1 MANVAA
7 LQTLAELEDAGRH
20 ATAADQDELS
30 RWSSW
35 GALPEVFDDTAE
47 AFSAE
52 DRALVRE
59 LLGPEGWEQAKAT
72 TLNAHYTDPAH
83 AQAIWGALS
92 RAGFDGGRVL
102 EPGCGSGEFIG
113 QAPAGARMVGVEL
126 DATTARIAAHL
137 HPSHEVHAAGFEQVR
152 LGEDSFHAV
161 VGNVPFGAFPVAD
174 AKYNGQN
181 LSIHN
186 YFIAKSLRLTA
197 PGGYVAVM
205 TSTWT
210 MDAQR
215 ASARR
220 EFARYADLVGAV
232 RLPNGAMQDSAGTDV
247 KTDVLIFRRREPGA
261 KIDQDAVAAWVEPAV
276 IEAPDRD
283 GEVHQVP
290 ASRYFRD
297 HPQNVLGTLRAATDP
312 WGGMS
317 YRVDPPADGE
327 LDTLLAERLGA
338 VVDAAKDSGLGYS
351 PDPLPVEHRPGL
363 HFPPVAEA
371 AVGHVRFD
379 PATGG
384 FVRYGAQLQWEPV
397 KVPRARGV
405 EARALL
411 VLRDQ
416 AVQVMRAQS
425 EGRGPEAAEAAR
437 EKLRTGWQQYVDAYG
452 PINRSEDIWK
462 TPRPQEQAQ
471 KVRELEAQWR
481 ATLPEDGEMDR
492 SEVPV
497 PDELA
502 AQWAAEAAVPEFSH
516 RRQPHLEF
524 LSGDPK
530 LGLLRA
536 CEVFDDQEQ
545 TAEPAALLTRD
556 VIEYR
561 PRPER
566 AESVQDAI
574 AISLDETRTVDVD
587 RVAGL
592 LGVDADEAEAQMAGH
607 VFTDPE
613 SGVLVPRVTYLSGN
627 VRAKLAAAEQ
637 GLANGGDFAV
647 NVAALEAVLPA
658 DVDIRDVVV
667 NPGVHWV
674 PQEIYEDFVRDT
686 FEVATE
692 VKFNPAVEAWEV
704 ASPKGGFSPSVRY
717 QWGTNKRTP
726 AALLAATMNY
736 KAVVV
741 REKDAD
747 GTYRKDEAATTAA
760 REKVD
765 AIRSRFNAWVT
776 EDPARAAR
784 LQGLYNEA
792 FNSMVAPDYDQ
803 MGQRLELPGLEA
815 DRKPYSY
822 QRSAVARAVNEPAVL
837 LDHVVGAGK
846 TGTMVMAAM
855 ELRRTGIAHRPAMVV
870 PNHLV
875 EQINREFVEWYPD
888 ANVLAVPTGLT
899 PAQRRDWMAMA
910 AAGDWDAIIMPQTV
924 FERVEIDPAKRAEWL
939 AEQLA
944 ELDELITASEGGMSV
959 KRVEAAKKRVQAA
972 YDKATRITDPGITF
986 EETGIDYLFVDEA
999 HHYKN
1004 LARTSD
1010 LGELACQGSNRATDL
1025 DFKLRALRE
1034 RKTLS
1039 AQRAGVATSTY
1050 LPAVATFATGTPVSN
1065 NMSEMW
1071 VMQHYLRPDLL
1082 QAAAVESV
1090 TAWGQQF
1097 TKSQTTLKPKMT
1109 GDGFDQVTKIGQ
1121 YVNMPEL
1128 MGLNRTFTDTVQRDQ
1143 LEAKLPTVL
1152 GGDRILL
1159 RREPSEQVREYIDE
1173 LADRIE
1179 NLSGFPEPGADNMLK
1194 IMGDGRKVALDGRL
1208 VGLDPDEDGGR
1219 AVAVA
1224 EQVMEVHERTHDRQY
1239 TTATGEVS
1247 EVRGGLQIIFCDQST
1262 PREDQWNIYHELRD
1276 QLTARGMAAEKI
1288 AFIHDAETDEARQ
1301 EMFTQA
1307 RQGQLS
1313 VIIGSTA
1320 KMGTGTNIQRRA
1332 IALHHVDCPWRPADL
1347 EQREGRVIRQGNQNA
1362 QVEIYSYATEKTFD
1376 VASWDMIARKARFIS
1391 QMKRGDLAGREV
1403 EDAVA
1408 DLEFSASKA
1417 AAELSGDPRIEQLA
1431 TLQMRIEQLTSLEA
1445 SWRNQRSATRAELRM
1460 NQNRVQHLQGMIPK
1474 LEAVTESVTSTEG
1487 DRFRFTRPD
1496 GAGTADRMAAGQVI
1510 AAALRRQAARTDRP
1524 DFLEPTDPEPV
1535 GTLGGVR
1542 LGVVRSGN
1550 TVQLVPMG
1558 LPSVHKSWPVAKL
1571 LGEDMG
1577 PRSAVQ
1583 SAEAF
1588 VAGLGGE
1595 LSRRRTELEK
1605 LQESIPAV
1613 EQALTQPF
1621 EHAAEL
1627 ENLKREAADL
1637 AEEMAPTTEGAD
1649 ETPVELSGQDLA
1661 KLGNLERTD
1670 HREGD
1675 VWNAG
1680 RAYWR
1685 VGIHTDERSGRK
1697 HAMCWPAE
1705 EDRPADLTTATPAFS
1720 VLRSGTLIA
1729 RMSDQ
1734 LVPLERE
1741 MLELD
1746 TTRHQRVDHL
1756 WQVPAQARVRI
1767 QARDG
1772 QIVEGNIDNRQ
1783 SLTTDT
1789 GERIRINDLDTG
1801 PGIILVDATSP
1812 EQIAAEQ
1819 AAAAAKAR
1827 QRTAHD
1833 FLPGEVLGEDVEHFG
1848 YAGDVVRLERY
1859 GYGSY
1864 RPVAVS
1870 PDTGRARE
1878 GTPWRVESR
1887 EWQTTPP
1894 TRLTEAERT
1903 QLYGSPRFTTPVQ
1916 DLRPGDVVVATDIDN
1931 HAQTREPVT
1940 ITGISGDTTVNLR
1953 YRNEQVTGEG
1963 KKRAESEVTVL
1974 DRTHG
1979 ALTGHE
1985 LLTLAR
1991 PGADLPRVELRE
2003 LAAQAPA
2010 GAHVLLDVPTHGE
2023 VAGGLVP
2030 GRLTG
2035 VEQEHHSGAMGRRI
2049 TVHQLVVQTSD
2060 GATVKVPARADGHAT
2075 LTQTPVTLAEL
2086 QFAPVPEATAHTPAV
2101 STIPAGTTVT
2111 GDVYQRAT
2119 TPSPAP
2125 ETPTG
2130 QETVPARE
2138 AGLDPALAYHLQA
2151 SAPPTAAASRGLA

>member
-1 MANVAA
+1 MAA
-7 LQTLAELEDAGRH
+7 LQSLAEVEDAGRY
-20 ATAADQDELS
+20 ATMQDQDELS

-35 GALPEVFDDTAE
+35 GALPEVFDDTADT
-47 AFSAE
+47 FSAE

-92 RAGFDGGRVL
+92 RAGFTGGRVL

-113 QAPAGARMVGVEL
+113 QAPAGTDMVGVEL

-137 HPSHEVHAAGFEQVR
+137 HPSHEVHAAGFEQAR

-161 VGNVPFGAFPVAD
+161 VGNVPFGSFPVAD
-174 AKYNGQN
+174 ARYNGQN

-261 KIDQDAVAAWVEPAV
+261 TIDQDAVAAWVEPGL

-290 ASRYFRD
+290 ASAYFRD
-297 HPQNVLGTLRAATDP
+297 HPQNVLGTLRAASNP

-317 YRVDPPADGE
+317 YRVDPTAGN
-327 LDTLLAERLGA
+327 LTALMTERLDA
-338 VVDAAKDSGLGYS
+338 VVDAAKESGLGYS
-351 PDPLPVEHRPGL
+351 PDPRPVEHSPGL

-379 PATGG
+379 PAAQG
-384 FVRYGAQLQWEPV
+384 FVRYGAQLEWAPV
-397 KVPRARGV
+397 KVPASRAV

-416 AVQVMRAQS
+416 AVQVMRTQS
-425 EGRGPEAAEAAR
+425 EGQGQEAAEAAR
-437 EKLRTGWQQYVDAYG
+437 ERLRSGWQQYVNAYG

-462 TPRPQEQAQ
+462 TPSAA
-471 KVRELEAQWR
+471 ELRQRVKEVEAEWR

-492 SEVPV
+492 SEVPI

-502 AQWAAEAAVPEFSH
+502 AEWQEQATEKTLTA

-536 CEVFDDQEQ
+536 CEVFDEQEQ

-587 RVAGL
+587 RIAGL
-592 LGVDADEAEAQMAGH
+592 LGVDPDEAEAQMAGH

-613 SGVLVPRVTYLSGN
+613 SGVLTPRVAYLSGN
-627 VRAKLAAAEQ
+627 VRAKLAAAQE
-637 GLANGGDFAV
+637 AVENGGDYAV

-674 PQEIYEDFVRDT
+674 PQDVYEDFVRDT

-692 VKFNPAVEAWEV
+692 VKFNPAVEAWEIS
-704 ASPKGGFSPSVRY
+704 SPKGGFSPGVRY

-736 KAVVV
+736 KSVVV

-760 REKVD
+760 REKVE
-765 AIRSRFNAWVT
+765 AIRERFNHWVT
-776 EDPARAAR
+776 EDPTRAAR

-792 FNSMVAPDYDQ
+792 FNSLLAPDYDQ

-815 DRKPYSY
+815 ERTPYTY

-888 ANVLAVPTGLT
+888 ANVLAVPTGLN
-899 PAQRRDWMAMA
+899 PSQRRDWMAMA

-939 AEQLA
+939 QEQLT
-944 ELDELITASEGGMSV
+944 ELDELIRDSEAGMSV

-972 YDKATRITDPGITF
+972 YEKAIRVTDPGITF

-1034 RKTLS
+1034 RKMLS
-1039 AQRAGVATSTY
+1039 AERAGVATSTY

-1065 NMSEMW
+1065 SMSEMW

-1082 QAAAVESV
+1082 EAASVDTV

-1109 GDGFDQVTKIGQ
+1109 GDGFDQVTKIGR

-1143 LEAKLPTVL
+1143 LEATLPTVL

-1159 RREPSEQVREYIDE
+1159 RREPSDQVRDYITD
-1173 LADRIE
+1173 LADRIDQ
-1179 NLSGFPEPGADNMLK
+1179 LSGFPERGADNMLK

-1208 VGLDPDEDGGR
+1208 VGLDPDSDGGR

-1224 EQVMEVHERTHDRQY
+1224 EQVLEVHERTGDRQY

-1247 EVRGGLQIIFCDQST
+1247 EVPGGLQIVFCDQST

-1276 QLTARGMAAEKI
+1276 QLVARGLAPERI
-1288 AFIHDAETDEARQ
+1288 AFIHNADTDEARQ

-1307 RQGQLS
+1307 RDGQLN

-1347 EQREGRVIRQGNQNA
+1347 EQREGRIIRQGNQNA

-1376 VASWDMIARKARFIS
+1376 VASWDMIARKARFIG
-1391 QMKRGDLAGREV
+1391 QMKRGETAGREV

-1431 TLQMRIEQLTSLEA
+1431 TLQMRIEQLTSLQA
-1445 SWRNQRSATRAELRM
+1445 SWRGQRSATRAELRM
-1460 NQNRVQHLQGMIPK
+1460 NQNRVTHLHGMLPR
-1474 LEAVTESVTSTEG
+1474 LEAVTEAVTSTEA

-1496 GAGTADRMAAGQVI
+1496 GPGTSDRIAAGQLI
-1510 AAALRRQAARTDRP
+1510 AAALRRQAARTDRL
-1524 DFLEPTDPEPV
+1524 DSLDATDPEPL
-1535 GTLGGVR
+1535 GTLGGVQ
-1542 LGVVRSGN
+1542 LGVVRSSN

-1558 LPSVHKSWPVAKL
+1558 LPSVHKSWPVPKL

-1577 PRSAVQ
+1577 PRSAIQ

-1595 LSRRRTELEK
+1595 LTRRRAELTKLTEN
-1605 LQESIPAV
+1605 IPAV

-1621 EHAAEL
+1621 EHADEL
-1627 ENLKREAADL
+1627 ENLKREAAEL
-1637 AEEMAPTTEGAD
+1637 AEDMAPTTEGTD
-1649 ETPVELSGQDLA
+1649 EAPVELTSGQLA
-1661 KLGNLERTD
+1661 KLGDLERTD
-1670 HREGD
+1670 HRQGD
-1675 VWNAG
+1675 VWNVG
-1680 RAYWR
+1680 KAYWR
-1685 VGIHTDERSGRK
+1685 VGFHTDEATGRS
-1697 HAMCWPAE
+1697 HPVCWPAE

-1720 VLRSGTLIA
+1720 ALRSGTLIA

-1734 LVPLERE
+1734 LKPLEKE

-1756 WQVPAQARVRI
+1756 WQVPSQTGVRVRV
-1767 QARDG
+1767 QDRDG
-1772 QIVEGNIDNRQ
+1772 GIVEGTMADRQ
-1783 SLTTDT
+1783 YLTTDS
-1789 GERIRINDLDTG
+1789 GERIRVNDLDTG

-1819 AAAAAKAR
+1819 AAAAAKAK

-1833 FLPGEVLGEDVEHFG
+1833 LLPGEILGEDIEHFG
-1848 YAGDVVRLERY
+1848 YAGDVVRMETS

-1870 PDTGRARE
+1870 PDTGRIRE
-1878 GTPWRVESR
+1878 STPWRVEAR
-1887 EWQTTPP
+1887 EWKTTPP
-1894 TRLTEAERT
+1894 LRLTDDQKA
-1903 QLYGSPRFTTPVQ
+1903 QLYGASRFTATIE
-1916 DLRPGDVVVATDIDN
+1916 DLRPGDVVAATDIDN

-1940 ITGISGDTTVNLR
+1940 ITGISGDTTLNLR

-1963 KKRAESEVTVL
+1963 KKRSESEVTVL

-1985 LLTLAR
+1985 LLALVR
-1991 PGADLPRVELRE
+1991 PEADLPPRMGLRE
-2003 LAAQAPA
+2003 LAQQEPA
-2010 GAHVLLDVPTHGE
+2010 GQHVLLDLPTKGE
-2023 VAGGLVP
+2023 LAGGLIP
-2030 GRLTG
+2030 GRLAG
-2035 VEQEHHSGAMGRRI
+2035 VEQEQKTGAMGRRI
-2049 TVHQLVVQTSD
+2049 TVNQLVIETDD
-2060 GATVKVPARADGHAT
+2060 GDTLRVPAQSGGHAT
-2075 LTQTPVTLAEL
+2075 VVDQPVSLTEL
-2086 QFAPVPEATAHTPAV
+2086 RLAPVPEATAETPAV
-2101 STIPAGTTVT
+2101 STVSAGTTVT
-2111 GDVYQRAT
+2111 GDVYQRST
-2119 TPSPAP
+2119 GFSPGT
-2125 ETPTG
+2125 ES
-2130 QETVPARE
+2130 EPAQQPRQSPQ
-2138 AGLDPALAYHLQA
+2138 LDPAVAYQLHA
-2151 SAPPTAAASRGLA
+2151 SPVAAGASRGLA

>member
-1 MANVAA
+1 M
-7 LQTLAELEDAGRH
+7 
-20 ATAADQDELS
+20 
-30 RWSSW
+30 
-35 GALPEVFDDTAE
+35 
-47 AFSAE
+47 
-52 DRALVRE
+52 
-59 LLGPEGWEQAKAT
+59 LGPEGWEQAKAT

-83 AQAIWGALS
+83 AKAIWAALQ
-92 RAGFDGGRVL
+92 RAGFAGGRVL

-113 QAPAGARMVGVEL
+113 QAPANTDMVGVEL

-161 VGNVPFGAFPVAD
+161 VGNVPFGSFPVAD
-174 AKYNGQN
+174 ARYNGQN

-261 KIDQDAVAAWVEPAV
+261 SIDQDAVAAWVEPAV

-283 GEVHQVP
+283 GDIHQVP

-297 HPQNVLGTLRAATDP
+297 HPENVLGTLRAASDP

-317 YRVDPPADGE
+317 YRVDPPAEDDLG
-327 LDTLLAERLGA
+327 TLLTERLGA
-338 VVDAAKDSGLGYS
+338 VVDAAKDQGLGYS
-351 PDPLPVEHRPGL
+351 PDPVAVTHDPGL

-379 PATGG
+379 PAAGG
-384 FVRYGAQLQWEPV
+384 FTRYGAQLEWEPV
-397 KVPRARGV
+397 KVPRARAV
-405 EARALL
+405 EACALL

-416 AVQVMRAQS
+416 AVEVMRAQS
-425 EGRGPEAAEAAR
+425 EGLGQEAAEAAR
-437 EKLRTGWQQYVDAYG
+437 DRLRSGWQQYVNSYG

-471 KVRELEAQWR
+471 KVRELEAAWR

-497 PDELA
+497 PAELA
-502 AQWAAEAAVPEFSH
+502 SAWAAEAAEPEFSH

-524 LSGDPK
+524 LAGDPK

-536 CEVFDDQEQ
+536 CEVFDEQEQ

-566 AESVQDAI
+566 AESVEDAI
-574 AISLDETRTVDVD
+574 AISLEETRTVDVD

-592 LGVDADEAEAQMAGH
+592 LGVDADEAQTMMAGH

-613 SGVLVPRVTYLSGN
+613 TGVLTPKVAYLSGN
-627 VRAKLAAAEQ
+627 VRAKLAAAQEAM
-637 GLANGGDFAV
+637 ANGGDYAV

-674 PQEIYEDFVRDT
+674 PQDIYEDFVRDT

-692 VKFNPAVEAWEV
+692 VKFNPAVEAWEIS
-704 ASPKGGFSPSVRY
+704 SPKGGFSPSVRY

-736 KAVVV
+736 KSVVV

-760 REKVD
+760 REKVE
-765 AIRSRFNAWVT
+765 ALRERFNAWVT

-784 LQGLYNEA
+784 LQTLYNEA
-792 FNSMVAPDYDQ
+792 FNSSLAPDYDQ
-803 MGQRLELPGLEA
+803 MGQRLELPGLAA
-815 DRKPYSY
+815 DRTPYTY

-899 PAQRRDWMAMA
+899 VAGRRDWMAMA

-939 AEQLA
+939 SEQLT
-944 ELDELITASEGGMSV
+944 ELDELVKDAEAGMSV

-972 YDKATRITDPGITF
+972 YEKATRVTDPGITF

-1004 LARTSD
+1004 LQRTSD

-1039 AQRAGVATSTY
+1039 AERAGVATSTY

-1065 NMSEMW
+1065 SMSEMW

-1082 QAAAVESV
+1082 EAASVDTV

-1097 TKSQTTLKPKMT
+1097 TTSQTTLKPKMT
-1109 GDGFDQVTKIGQ
+1109 GDGFDQVTKIGK

-1143 LEAKLPTVL
+1143 LEATLPSVL

-1159 RREPSEQVREYIDE
+1159 RREPSAQVREYIDE
-1173 LADRIE
+1173 LAERID

-1276 QLTARGMAAEKI
+1276 QLVARGMAPERI
-1288 AFIHDAETDEARQ
+1288 AFIHDADTDEARQ

-1307 RQGQLS
+1307 REGQLS

-1347 EQREGRVIRQGNQNA
+1347 EQREGRIIRQGNQNA

-1376 VASWDMIARKARFIS
+1376 VASWDMIARKARFIG
-1391 QMKRGDLAGREV
+1391 QMKRGDLQGREV

-1431 TLQMRIEQLTSLEA
+1431 TMQMRIEQLTSLEA
-1445 SWRNQRSATRAELRM
+1445 SWRGQRSATRSELRM
-1460 NQNRVQHLQGMIPK
+1460 NQNRVQHLAQMLPT
-1474 LEAVTESVTSTEG
+1474 LETVTEGVTSTEG
-1487 DRFRFTRPD
+1487 EKFRFTRPD
-1496 GAGTADRMAAGQVI
+1496 GRSTGDRMAAGQVL
-1510 AAALRRQAARTDRP
+1510 AAALRREAVRTGLP
-1524 DFLEPTDPEPV
+1524 DLAEPTDPEPV
-1535 GTLGGVR
+1535 GTLGGVA

-1550 TVQLVPMG
+1550 TVQLVPLG

-1588 VAGLGGE
+1588 VVGLGGE
-1595 LSRRRTELEK
+1595 LSRRRAELAR
-1605 LQESIPAV
+1605 LTESIPAV

-1621 EHAAEL
+1621 EHADEL
-1627 ENLKREAADL
+1627 ENLKREAAEL

-1649 ETPVELSGQDLA
+1649 ETPVELSGQGLA
-1661 KLGNLERTD
+1661 KLGDMEHTD
-1670 HREGD
+1670 QREGD
-1675 VWNAG
+1675 VWNVG

-1685 VGIHTDERSGRK
+1685 VGLHTDERTGRSLPV
-1697 HAMCWPAE
+1697 CWPAE
-1705 EDRPADLTTATPAFS
+1705 EDRPADLATAQPAYT
-1720 VLRSGTLIA
+1720 LRSGKLIA

-1734 LVPLERE
+1734 LKPLERE
-1741 MLELD
+1741 MLDLD
-1746 TTRHQRVDHL
+1746 TTRHQRVDRI
-1756 WQVPAQARVRI
+1756 WQVPAEARVRT
-1767 QARDG
+1767 QRLDG
-1772 QIVEGNIDNRQ
+1772 SIVEGTMADRQ
-1783 SLTTDT
+1783 TLTTDT
-1789 GERIRINDLDTG
+1789 GERIRVNDLDTG

-1819 AAAAAKAR
+1819 AAAAEKAK
-1827 QRTAHD
+1827 QRSAHD
-1833 FLPGEVLGEDVEHFG
+1833 FLPGEVLGEDIEHFG
-1848 YAGDVVRLERY
+1848 YAGDVVRLEAS
-1859 GYGSY
+1859 GYGGF

-1870 PDTGRARE
+1870 PDTGRIRE

-1894 TRLTEAERT
+1894 VRLTEDQKT
-1903 QLYGSPRFTTPVQ
+1903 QLYGQSRFTVPVE
-1916 DLRPGDVVVATDIDN
+1916 DLRPGDVVAATDIDN
-1931 HAQTREPVT
+1931 HARTKEPVT
-1940 ITGISGDTTVNLR
+1940 ITQLSGDSTLNIRYKNETVS
-1953 YRNEQVTGEG
+1953 GEG

-1991 PGADLPRVELRE
+1991 PEADLPPRIGLRE
-2003 LAAQAPA
+2003 LAQQEPT
-2010 GAHVLLDVPTHGE
+2010 GQHVLLDLPTKGE
-2023 VAGGLVP
+2023 LAGGLVP
-2030 GRLTG
+2030 GRLQNI
-2035 VEQEHHSGAMGRRI
+2035 EQEQKTGAMGRRI
-2049 TVHQLVVQTSD
+2049 TVHQLVIETTDGNTVRIPAQT
-2060 GATVKVPARADGHAT
+2060 PGHAT
-2075 LTQTPVTLAEL
+2075 VTDHPVALTEL
-2086 QFAPVPEATAHTPAV
+2086 RLAPVPEATEASRETTTVA
-2101 STIPAGTTVT
+2101 TGTTVT

-2119 TPSPAP
+2119 TPSPNHTPEPAP
-2125 ETPTG
+2125 QP
-2130 QETVPARE
+2130 QQLRQAPQ
-2138 AGLDPALAYHLQA
+2138 LDPALAYQLHA
-2151 SAPPTAAASRGLA
+2151 SAVPAGTSRGLA